1 MRLASRMER
10 LGTETAFEILAK
22 AKALEAKGKD
32 IIHLEIGEPDFDTPE
47 HIRVAGAEALEN
59 GFTHYTPSPGIAE
72 VRASI
77 ANHQTERQGYDVSP
91 GNIVITPGAKPIMF
105 FTIMALVEEGDEVI
119 YPDPGFPIYK
129 SMIDYMGG
137 KAVPMRLHEENGF
150 NADID
155 ALRASVNEKTKLIIV
170 NSPNNP
176 CGSVIPKSDL
186 AEIAEIAK
194 SVDAVVLADEVY
206 KDLYYEGQ
214 HESISQFD
222 NMRERTV
229 ILDGMS
235 KSYAM
240 TGWRMGY
247 GVFPDALVEPI
258 SRLITNSVS
267 CTNAPTQI
275 AAAAAIDGPQDS
287 VKVMLDEFRT
297 RRELIV
303 GGLNNIKG
311 ISCIQPKGAFYTF
324 ANIKGTGMSS
334 QEFSDRMLAEGGVA
348 LLSGTAFGDFGEG
361 YIRLSF
367 ANSQENLT
375 SALGRIE
382 AFLKDK
388 V

>member
-1 MRLASRMER
+1 
-10 LGTETAFEILAK
+10 
-22 AKALEAKGKD
+22 
-32 IIHLEIGEPDFDTPE
+32 
-47 HIRVAGAEALEN
+47 
-59 GFTHYTPSPGIAE
+59 
-72 VRASI
+72 
-77 ANHQTERQGYDVSP
+77 
-91 GNIVITPGAKPIMF
+91 
-105 FTIMALVEEGDEVI
+105 
-119 YPDPGFPIYK
+119 
-129 SMIDYMGG
+129 MIDYMGG

-155 ALRASVNEKTKLIIV
+155 ALRASVNEHTNLIII

-176 CGSVIPKSDL
+176 CGSVIPRNDL

-206 KDLYYEGQ
+206 KDLYFEGQ

-222 NMRERTV
+222 GMRDRTV

-247 GVFPDALVEPI
+247 GVFPDQLVEPI

-275 AAAAAIDGPQDS
+275 AAAAAINGPQDS
-287 VKVMLDEFRT
+287 VAAMLAEFRA

-311 ISCIQPKGAFYTF
+311 ISCIQPKGAFYAF
-324 ANIKGTGMSS
+324 ANVKGTGMAS

-367 ANSQENLT
+367 ANSQENLKA
-375 SALGRIE
+375 ALGRIE
-382 AFLKDK
+382 GFLKDK

>member
-1 MRLASRMER
+1 MER

-22 AKALEAKGKD
+22 AKKLEAQGKD
-32 IIHLEIGEPDFDTPE
+32 IIHLEIGEPDFDTPA
-47 HIRVAGAEALEN
+47 HIRAAGAEALEN
-59 GFTHYTPSPGIAE
+59 GFTHYTPSPGIPE

-77 ANHQTERQGYDVSP
+77 AAHQTQRQGYDVSP
-91 GNIVITPGAKPIMF
+91 ENVVITPGAKPIMF
-105 FTIMALVEEGDEVI
+105 FSIMALVEEGDEVI

-129 SMIDYMGG
+129 SMIDFVGG
-137 KAVPMRLHEENGF
+137 KAVPMRLYEENGF

-155 ALRASVNEKTKLIIV
+155 SLRASANERTKLIIL

-176 CGSVIPKSDL
+176 CGSVIPKADL

-194 SVDAVVLADEVY
+194 SVDAIVLTDEVY
-206 KDLYYEGQ
+206 KDLYFEGQ

-222 NMRERTV
+222 DMRERTI

-247 GVFPDALVEPI
+247 GVFPDQLVEPI

-267 CTNAPTQI
+267 CTNAPAQI

-287 VKVMLDEFRT
+287 VVSMLAEFRV

-311 ISCIQPKGAFYTF
+311 ISCIQPKGAFYAF

-334 QEFSDRMLAEGGVA
+334 QEFSDQMLAEGGVA
-348 LLSGTAFGDFGEG
+348 LLSGTAFGNFGEG

-375 SALGRIE
+375 KALGRIE
-382 AFLKDK
+382 DFLKDK